1 MKQKAI
7 NIIMAVLLFILY
19 CIVVNDHFAFQKKIQ
34 IIDTSVV
41 VLKQATFKDKSPQDG
56 LLEALRYYGIKHP
69 DIVYAQAIL
78 ETGYF
83 KSSVCQNSNNL
94 FGLYDSK
101 VGKYYRFKH
110 WTESV
115 IAYKNYI
122 QNKYK
127 SDSSYYEFLESI
139 NYAEDPHY
147 IKKLKTIIK

>member
-1 MKQKAI
+1 MFVAI
-7 NIIMAVLLFILY
+7 FILY
-19 CIVVNDHFAFQKKIQ
+19 CIVTNDHFAFQKKAQRLEVPIVLINQ
-34 IIDTSVV
+34 I
-41 VLKQATFKDKSPQDG
+41 TFRDKSPEEG
-56 LLEALRYYGIKHP
+56 LKEALTYYNIKHP
-69 DIVYAQAIL
+69 EIVYAQAIL
-78 ETGYF
+78 ETGHF
-83 KSSVCQNSNNL
+83 KSNVCQNSNNL